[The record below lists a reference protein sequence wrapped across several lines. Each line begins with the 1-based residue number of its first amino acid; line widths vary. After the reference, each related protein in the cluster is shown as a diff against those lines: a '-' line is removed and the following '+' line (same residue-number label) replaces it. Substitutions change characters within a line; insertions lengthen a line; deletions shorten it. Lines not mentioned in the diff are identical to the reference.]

1 MKLLVLGGS
10 KAQRQCIDEAHEEG
24 HQVVVCDY
32 LPDSVGHQLADE
44 SHLVSTFDENGVY
57 QVAKDEMVQGIMTM
71 GTDQPVYTG
80 ACVSHKLGLPYLLS
94 METALGVTNKKTMK
108 AIFDAHDIPTV
119 KYRLMDIPL
128 VEDLLEAQMR
138 HEYDEDMLEARVIQ
152 SRGEACDDEYRKVL
166 GLKFPLVMKPVD
178 SQGQRGIF
186 YLEDLAGMR
195 DHIEE
200 TFSYSRQ
207 DQVLVEEYYRHDE
220 VTFSGWV
227 MGGKLY
233 PLILSDRVTFQDK
246 DQIGIC
252 LSHEWPSKYFKD
264 YGQEIIDLSDRIVK
278 AFTIEEGPVY
288 FQFLIGEEGIKVNE
302 IAARIGGAYEGV
314 FIPEVTGF
322 SMVKAQINAQ
332 LGLAYDAD
340 PLIHYDIFQDH
351 KHISVQ
357 LFFVEACQIAYMP
370 EESQVMEMEGVIDC
384 GFNVHEGDHTPA
396 IQNATAR
403 GGYIVLEG
411 KNRQDLEVRLKKLYE
426 SFRIEDEDGNNRLIH
441 TDYETY
447 RKSYFHKPC

>member
-10 KAQRQCIDEAHEEG
+10 KAQKQCIDEAHEEG

-32 LPDSVGHQLADE
+32 LTDSIGHQLADE
-44 SHLVSTFDENGVY
+44 SHLVSTFDETGVY
-57 QVAKDEMVQGIMTM
+57 QVAKDSRVQGIMTM

-80 ACVSHKLGLPYLLS
+80 AYVSHKLGLPSLLS
-94 METALGVTNKKTMK
+94 IETALGVTNKKTMK
-108 AIFDAHDIPTV
+108 AIFEAHGIPTV
-119 KYRLMDIPL
+119 KYRLMDIAL
-128 VEDLLEAQMR
+128 VEDLLEAGMSQR
-138 HEYDEDMLEARVIQ
+138 YEGDMLEAQMNQEHEEEMLEAQVNKRC
-152 SRGEACDDEYRKVL
+152 GEACNDENRQVL
-166 GLKFPLVMKPVD
+166 GLKFPVVMKPVD

-186 YLEDLAGMR
+186 YLEDLAGIR
-195 DHIEE
+195 KHIEE

-207 DQVLVEEYYRHDE
+207 DQVLVEEYYSHDE

-233 PLILSDRVTFQDK
+233 PLILSDRVTFQDTE
-246 DQIGIC
+246 QIGIC

-264 YGQEIIDLSDRIVK
+264 YGHEIIDLSERIVK

-288 FQFLIGEEGIKVNE
+288 FQFLIGEEGVKVNE

-322 SMVKAQINAQ
+322 SIVKAQINAQ

-340 PLIHYDIFQDH
+340 PLTSYDIFEDH

-370 EESQVMEMEGVIDC
+370 YESQVMRIEGVIDC

-411 KNRQDLEVRLKKLYE
+411 KP
-426 SFRIEDEDGNNRLIH
+426 SRIGGPAEEAL
-441 TDYETY
+441 
-447 RKSYFHKPC
+447 